1 MNQLPSEIFVLWSVS
16 FLIKLSCKKLPPS
29 LVKCVFFC
37 FNVPPS
43 GQNVQRLFKFLL
55 FEFSMRRKV
64 GHQNLILLFSI
75 PSGANSF
82 VCRVKFNSR
91 LWVPLVR
98 QCHSA
103 DSTTCTAAT
112 NFRQR
117 RCLSQSTGTL
127 PHVVKIALP
136 KFKDLLHK
144 KIVVGSYRPR
154 TVLYPGALT
163 RLQIEVFV
171 CFRLFR

>member
-1 MNQLPSEIFVLWSVS
+1 M
-16 FLIKLSCKKLPPS
+16 
-29 LVKCVFFC
+29 CVFFC

-82 VCRVKFNSR
+82 VCRVKFASR
-91 LWVPLVR
+91 KVIKSNQIKSNESFLENG
-98 QCHSA
+98 
-103 DSTTCTAAT
+103 DDDTAAT

-127 PHVVKIALP
+127 PHVMKIPLP
-136 KFKDLLHK
+136 KFKDILHK

>member
-29 LVKCVFFC
+29 LIKCVFFC

-43 GQNVQRLFKFLL
+43 SQNVQRLFKFLL

-91 LWVPLVR
+91 QEKYVKAREKFCSQFVV
-98 QCHSA
+98 
-103 DSTTCTAAT
+103 
-112 NFRQR
+112 QR
-117 RCLSQSTGTL
+117 VEKQVFSINYRCLY
-127 PHVVKIALP
+127 KIA
-136 KFKDLLHK
+136 
-144 KIVVGSYRPR
+144 S
-154 TVLYPGALT
+154 
-163 RLQIEVFV
+163 
-171 CFRLFR
+171 

>member
-1 MNQLPSEIFVLWSVS
+1 MNCENAIMNRENAIMNRENAIMNQLPSEIFLLWSVS

-43 GQNVQRLFKFLL
+43 GQNVKRPFKFLL

-82 VCRVKFNSR
+82 VCRVKFN
-91 LWVPLVR
+91 LR
-98 QCHSA
+98 QE
-103 DSTTCTAAT
+103 
-112 NFRQR
+112 
-117 RCLSQSTGTL
+117 
-127 PHVVKIALP
+127 K
-136 KFKDLLHK
+136 
-144 KIVVGSYRPR
+144 
-154 TVLYPGALT
+154 
-163 RLQIEVFV
+163 
-171 CFRLFR
+171 